1 MIEFR
6 HLLQVLQ
13 LLQLSHIKAILGAL
27 EVGDDKLARIKCLYA
42 HSGNLHNHAV
52 QEAYISIEQVFLN
65 GKNQ

>member
-52 QEAYISIEQVFLN
+52 QEA
-65 GKNQ
+65 